1 MDENPKFT
9 LKPEQKKS
17 SLTYTLRRKSP
28 IFIVQFHEKKRTP
41 KTRPKPCPAITNEFD
56 NWPVARLAGL
66 VPVQLHVGHGIR
78 LNPLTAG
85 CTAARLWF

>member
-41 KTRPKPCPAITNEFD
+41 KNSTKSLSAIANGFD

-85 CTAARLWF
+85 SKAARLWF